1 MNAKNKEITRK
12 LREEIE
18 LKMARLIKGIEHL
31 ESKGIELDKSGCW
44 VNIFEIT
51 LTPKPWTKK
60 DETPQYDKLS
70 IYEVFQNADLEYS
83 PELNVYIPL

>member
-1 MNAKNKEITRK
+1 MNAKNKEITRQ
-12 LREEIE
+12 LRKEIE
-18 LKMARLIKGIEHL
+18 QKMARLIQGIEHL
-31 ESKGIELDKSGCW
+31 ESKGIELDKKGCW

-51 LTPKPWTKK
+51 LTPKPKYTK

-70 IYEVFQNADLEYS
+70 IYEAFQNADLEYS